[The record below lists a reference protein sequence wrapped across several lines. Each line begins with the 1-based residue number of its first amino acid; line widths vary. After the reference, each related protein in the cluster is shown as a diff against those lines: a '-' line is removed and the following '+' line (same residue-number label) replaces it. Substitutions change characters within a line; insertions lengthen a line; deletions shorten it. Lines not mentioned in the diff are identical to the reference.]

1 MPATRPKWAHSSDID
16 LPCLPPSGGGGFLLR
31 LAKME
36 HSDNQ
41 RDSEKNRSAIQKP
54 SARNAQIRGLFGSLP
69 KAEDFFGD
77 ARSWEWQVWYQ
88 NRKNGAHEAHTL
100 CICLPVPFQLRYRS
114 NASSASKQA
123 LANNLYWRLA
133 CVAGSVGANGLVR
146 PENNP
151 KEWRLVPYTCWLQS
165 SHVS

>member
-1 MPATRPKWAHSSDID
+1 MIMRAPAHD
-16 LPCLPPSGGGGFLLR
+16 LLCGAFLLR

-100 CICLPVPFQLRYRS
+100 CICLPVPLQLRYRS